1 MPNKTM
7 EEIQESAPDQVGA
20 LVLDGEEEREKSE
33 FGLQVDGTEILP
45 MVSLRDL
52 VIFPGDPVRFDVG
65 RLQSRAAVERR
76 LPKSCR

>member
-20 LVLDGEEEREKSE
+20 LVLDGEEEQEKSE

-52 VIFPGDPVRFDVG
+52 VIFPGDPARFDVAG
-65 RLQSRAAVERR
+65 RSRVRRWKRR